1 MKRKNKNTNE
11 LIAEEFGA
19 TSTQPL
25 NTNNSDDDKLEGLE
39 ELENLAS
46 QGVTIIPKSESSW
59 RGLDQ
64 NKDYVDLFSQTREIA
79 ASAMFDIE
87 EMRVLEDDS
96 RKRAE
101 KIELLETYNKDL
113 NAKPL
118 SGLDSYD
125 SYDLVLNKS
134 SWNYGEIMS
143 RNTAFT
149 IKDLAL
155 QTQLYLYDGKIV
167 ELSKIEDYIHQFI
180 SDVVKHI
187 ANGYA
192 VLLNPIIIFDTVR
205 FAKTSV
211 LPITVANPKL
221 MSPVNLIEWDQFV
234 SGEDRR
240 QIIDTFIIMIE
251 NALSNGHEVEFFKE
265 SLLIRNI
272 QGIHSLFI
280 TENAAKWFNSRISS
294 EYVDKVN
301 SSAEAN

>member
-25 NTNNSDDDKLEGLE
+25 NTTNSDDDKLEGLE

-265 SLLIRNI
+265 SLLIRNV